1 MVDVS
6 QSSMEIPSVSNFLA
20 LKNGKDVVNKLFEED
35 LMTMKKLQREKEV
48 EKLRNRV
55 DNQLSYGPSSV
66 QSSSTQQQLQAIN

>member
-35 LMTMKKLQREKEV
+35 LMTMKKLQRERDV
-48 EKLRNRV
+48 
-55 DNQLSYGPSSV
+55 
-66 QSSSTQQQLQAIN
+66 

>member
-20 LKNGKDVVNKLFEED
+20 LKNGKEVVNKLFEED
-35 LMTMKKLQREKEV
+35 LMTMKRLQREKEV

-55 DNQLSYGPSSV
+55 ENQLSYGASSV
-66 QSSSTQQQLQAIN
+66 QSSSTHQQLQAIN